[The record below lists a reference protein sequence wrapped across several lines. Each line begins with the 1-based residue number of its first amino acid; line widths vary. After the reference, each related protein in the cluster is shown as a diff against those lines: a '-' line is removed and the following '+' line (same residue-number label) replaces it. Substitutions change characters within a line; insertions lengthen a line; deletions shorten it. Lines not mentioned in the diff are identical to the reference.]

1 MKKIIKKIKNAWN
14 NNRIVF
20 LFTVVLITFVVVF
33 SSMLISMYAGSGDKY
48 GSRLAGIE
56 DVKLD
61 KNIGKDIEEKLKEN
75 EIVDDVETDLKG
87 KTYNILIYLVD
98 NSDVN
103 TIVEDAENII
113 DIFTKDELNFY
124 DIQVFIT
131 STIDTEEGDKTDKTI
146 VGYRNSYKEEF
157 SWTNNR

>member
-87 KTYNILIYLVD
+87 KTYYILIYLVD

>member
-48 GSRLAGIE
+48 GNRLAGIE